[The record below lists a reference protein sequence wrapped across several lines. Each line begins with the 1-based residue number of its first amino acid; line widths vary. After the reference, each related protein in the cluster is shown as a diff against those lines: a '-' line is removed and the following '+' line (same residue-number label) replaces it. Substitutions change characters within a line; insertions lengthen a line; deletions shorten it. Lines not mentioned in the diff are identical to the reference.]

1 MLDLTK
7 KDRDLIY
14 VELDDVYQ
22 TLDSFEQELYTTIND
37 DNVEISLD

>member
-1 MLDLTK
+1 MLDSTK
-7 KDRDLIY
+7 NDRDLKD

-37 DNVEISLD
+37 DGEILLD